1 MRGTRRVYGSF
12 VTIVDWRVGLAL
24 VLVIPSIE
32 ALYVLVL
39 NSAALG
45 VRFAS

>member
-1 MRGTRRVYGSF
+1 M
-12 VTIVDWRVGLAL
+12 IVDWRVGLAL
-24 VLVIPSIE
+24 VLVIPLIE

-45 VRFAS
+45 VGFAS